1 MTKIWRKFV
10 RDVTNE
16 GSDVSGLLT
25 TAVFDTKIREVENK
39 TPNVSGIVKKTVLDA
54 KISKIKDIPLL
65 LILINLREVYLMQR

>member
-39 TPNVSGIVKKTVLDA
+39 TPNVSGIVKKTVF
-54 KISKIKDIPLL
+54 
-65 LILINLREVYLMQR
+65 RR

>member
-16 GSDVSGLLT
+16 DPDVSGLLT

-39 TPNVSGIVKKTVLDA
+39 TPNVSGIVKKTVF
-54 KISKIKDIPLL
+54 
-65 LILINLREVYLMQR
+65 RR